1 MADPKASK
9 TAEIPAATTA
19 PATTAPQLTERGTAT
34 PSILIS
40 VQAEERQNGNN
51 HDHKADQI
59 NYAIHENL
67 PDFMVNEGRGTIV
80 PLRSRFVIR

>member
-1 MADPKASK
+1 
-9 TAEIPAATTA
+9 
-19 PATTAPQLTERGTAT
+19 
-34 PSILIS
+34 